1 MKRLSYRQE
10 QIMAIIWENG
20 PMTVSQINLEIG
32 ENLNF
37 NTVSTVVR
45 ELERLG
51 YLANIHEYRPY
62 LYAAKIHK
70 NDYLRW
76 LLESF
81 IEMFFDGDKKSMSD
95 YLEKQFVLNP

>member
-20 PMTVSQINLEIG
+20 PMTVNQINVKIG
-32 ENLNF
+32 ENLHS

-51 YLANIHEYRPY
+51 YLANVHEYRPY
-62 LYAAKIHK
+62 LYASKI
-70 NDYLRW
+70 
-76 LLESF
+76 
-81 IEMFFDGDKKSMSD
+81 KKSD
-95 YLEKQFVLNP
+95 YLLYIFESLKKIFFKDDSNTFKFFLLDNKLYE

>member
-20 PMTVSQINLEIG
+20 PMTVSQINLKIG
-32 ENLNF
+32 ENLHF
-37 NTVSTVVR
+37 NTVSTFVR

-76 LLESF
+76 LLESLK
-81 IEMFFDGDKKSMSD
+81 ISFFNGDKKSFMAFQIETD
-95 YLEKQFVLNP
+95 L